1 MTEIAA
7 ETAPSSGSP
16 PATTP
21 TTAPAP
27 MHGAALIMGSVAVSL
42 ATFMNVLDASIA
54 NVSIPTIA
62 GDLGVSPSQG
72 TWVITSFAVSNAI
85 SIPLT
90 GWLSQRFGQVRLFLT
105 SVILFV
111 VASLL
116 CGMAPSI
123 ELLII
128 FRVVQGAVAGP
139 MVPMSQS
146 LLLSSF
152 PKAKAGTA
160 LSIWSMTT
168 LVAPI
173 LGPILGG
180 WISDNY
186 SWPWIFFI
194 NVPLGLAAAYACWLL
209 YRERET
215 ATRKLPVDTIGLSLL
230 VIWVGSLQIML
241 DKGRELDWF
250 NSGLILTLGIV
261 SIVGFTFFL
270 IWELTDEHPVV
281 DLSLFKLRNFTG
293 SVTAVAFGYG
303 TFFGNVVILPLWLQ
317 TQMGYTATEAGLT
330 TAPVGVFAVIL
341 APFVGRNLHRV
352 DARWVATG
360 GFAIFGVVML
370 MRSHFTT
377 GIDNWT
383 LLIPAYLQGI
393 GMAIF
398 FTPLTMILLSGLK
411 PERIPA
417 ASGLANFTRVLFGG
431 FGSSIATTAWD
442 SRSSLHHA
450 RLMESASV
458 HNPQFTQSIDH
469 IETLGANPDQ
479 AHALFERMLTGQAQ
493 ILGADDIFWVSSWI
507 FVVMVGFI
515 WTTKPFHGAHAP
527 VDAGGA
533 H

>member
-1 MTEIAA
+1 MTELAA
-7 ETAPSSGSP
+7 ETTPAAPG
-16 PATTP
+16 
-21 TTAPAP
+21 P
-27 MHGAALIMGSVAVSL
+27 MHGAALIIGSIAVSL
-42 ATFMNVLDASIA
+42 ATFMNVLDSSIA

-62 GDLGVSPSQG
+62 GDLGVSPNQG

-111 VASLL
+111 IASLL

-123 ELLII
+123 ELLIA
-128 FRVVQGAVAGP
+128 FRVLQGAVAGP

-173 LGPILGG
+173 MGPILGG

-209 YRERET
+209 YHKRET

-230 VIWVGSLQIML
+230 VLWVGALQIML

-250 NSGLILTLGIV
+250 NSGLILTLGVV
-261 SIVGFTFFL
+261 SLIGFTFFL
-270 IWELTDEHPVV
+270 IWELTDKHPVV
-281 DLSLFKLRNFTG
+281 DLSLFKLRNFSG
-293 SVTAVAFGYG
+293 SVLALAFGYG

-330 TAPVGVFAVIL
+330 TAPVGIFAVIL

-360 GFAIFGVVML
+360 GFLIFGIVMF

-377 GIDNWT
+377 GVDTWT
-383 LLIPAYLQGI
+383 LMAPAYIQGI

-431 FGSSIATTAWD
+431 FGSSIATTVWD

-450 RLMESASV
+450 RLMESATV
-458 HNPQFTQSIDH
+458 YNPQFTQGMENISA
-469 IETLGANPDQ
+469 LGVNTDQ
-479 AHALFERMLTGQAQ
+479 AHGLFERTLSMQAG
-493 ILGADDIFWVSSWI
+493 ILGADDIFWISSLIFLALIGFVWI
-507 FVVMVGFI
+507 
-515 WTTKPFHGAHAP
+515 TKPFHGAHAP